1 MSKAIIVEGKTDRKQ
16 LLKVLD
22 EPVEI
27 ICTYGTINPTSL
39 EMLIDE
45 EKYDEI
51 YVLVDAD
58 EPGNK
63 LRRSIKNIY
72 PNARHLYTRRMYR
85 EVASTPFEEIYDILK
100 NAHFNVKEVP

>member
-1 MSKAIIVEGKTDRKQ
+1 MSKAIIVEGKTDREQ

-45 EKYDEI
+45 EKYNEI